1 VPARDLTPPTS
12 GDLARS
18 LTVLRGDDAV
28 PGRTTPWRDVD
39 AVFLVPPA
47 VRSAADAVRH
57 LLDEPELHFAP
68 GLRRGTL
75 AVLPRVDALTRVALA
90 WEWSVEAADFSV
102 HSLGPSD
109 LTDDDRAA
117 LEAWLRVTARLLTL
131 FSGWVDAAVDRLLDD
146 VVEGRDVSVPPV
158 PTTPAADTTGPAPL
172 AGGTAPVTAGPAPVR
187 VRARLGTRVDVP
199 DASGPHPRVDVELH
213 DPADPGWEAFV
224 DAATR
229 APLGYRRTIEHEG
242 LARAFT
248 YFVADDV
255 DDVTPGD
262 LVHWHDQHIQRQML
276 ADDARQAYVH
286 LLAGLEPPR
295 SVRYA

>member
-1 VPARDLTPPTS
+1 MPAPDSAPATD
-12 GDLARS
+12 GGLARS

-28 PGRTTPWRDVD
+28 PGRATPWRDVE

-47 VRSAADAVRH
+47 ARSAADPVRH

-75 AVLPRVDALTRVALA
+75 AVLPRVDAFTRAVLA
-90 WEWSVEAADFSV
+90 WEWSVEAADFTV
-102 HSLGPSD
+102 HSLGGDD
-109 LTDDDRAA
+109 LDDDDRRA
-117 LEAWLRVTARLLTL
+117 LETWLRGTVRLLTL
-131 FSGWVDAAVDRLLDD
+131 FSGWIDAAVDRLLDD
-146 VVEGRDVSVPPV
+146 VVEGRDVSTPP
-158 PTTPAADTTGPAPL
+158 PLPASATPAAGEGTPSPSLVHAP
-172 AGGTAPVTAGPAPVR
+172 
-187 VRARLGTRVDVP
+187 LGTRVAAPV
-199 DASGPHPRVDVELH
+199 AGSAHPRVDVELH
-213 DPADPGWEAFV
+213 DPSDPGWESFV

-229 APLGYRRTIEHEG
+229 APLGWRRTIEHEG
-242 LARAFT
+242 LAVAFT

-255 DDVTPGD
+255 DDVTPAD

-286 LLAGLEPPR
+286 LLAGLGPPS